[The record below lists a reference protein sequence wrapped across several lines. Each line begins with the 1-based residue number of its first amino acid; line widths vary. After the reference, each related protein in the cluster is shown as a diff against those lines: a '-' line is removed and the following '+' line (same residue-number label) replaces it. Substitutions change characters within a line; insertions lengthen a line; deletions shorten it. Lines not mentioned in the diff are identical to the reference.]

1 MRIERLDHL
10 VINVRD
16 VEASAAWYTRSLGLQ
31 RVDFAPAQR
40 PDAKRT
46 AMAFGNQKLNLR
58 PFDTDPA
65 AWTTA
70 SNTSPG
76 GSACAVA
83 RDLDQVTIGVAAVD
97 RGHRAEGALPRH
109 GPLGDLDAVRPQVF
123 DDRLRRVGGDEAEVL
138 AAGARVRRRRPCSGI
153 GVERAEVEFLVAEG
167 HRGALRVRT

>member
-76 GSACAVA
+76 GE
-83 RDLDQVTIGVAAVD
+83 DLCFITTDAPQAIVEHLRSHGIEITEGPVP
-97 RGHRAEGALPRH
+97 RQGAL
-109 GPLGDLDAVRPQVF
+109 GPMTSVYCRDPDGNLIEIASYG
-123 DDRLRRVGGDEAEVL
+123 
-138 AAGARVRRRRPCSGI
+138 AG
-153 GVERAEVEFLVAEG
+153 
-167 HRGALRVRT
+167 